1 MKTNPL
7 IFLLLASGF
16 LAYSQTATSPPN
28 PCAAKDACLAPADT
42 QFMLGT
48 GSGFKPYQS
57 SIKDS
62 SSAFVEGGYHASSKI
77 WTFARVEF
85 YSTYAQMVAEGCLSM
100 FSSQGHNLM
109 LCGGPG
115 FGADATNA
123 GLALAGGGKWFFSP
137 AALNRH
143 NVWVGLEMG
152 VVKTTVPAPS
162 SSTTTPPTNVSPV
175 QPDIR
180 VGIHYSFGQRQ

>member
-1 MKTNPL
+1 MKITTLLFL
-7 IFLLLASGF
+7 ILLPILSA
-16 LAYSQTATSPPN
+16 QTTPPD
-28 PCAAKDACLAPADT
+28 PCAAKDACLSPTDT
-42 QFMLGT
+42 QFLLGT

-62 SSAFVEGGYHASSKI
+62 SSAFVEGGYHAASKA
-77 WTFARVEF
+77 WVFARVEF

-100 FSSQGHNLM
+100 FSSQNHNLL

-115 FGADATNA
+115 FGADATSA

-162 SSTTTPPTNVSPV
+162 TTTVTTPPTTTSVSPV

-180 VGIHYSFGQRQ
+180 IGIHYTFGQRQ